1 MLTKIKFLYFLLV
14 WFRVPNFWSKC
25 LEFGFGFSKYLGSGY
40 TEWNN
45 TGFHTLYTEF
55 WMICRGIR
63 DVEGRGR
70 SQWRPGGSI
79 DPWSQIPITLMRI
92 KIKIQIKW
100 KAGSGFAFKFEAGS
114 GSAFKWKAGSG
125 SALKWCGSP
134 TATLILCSSLVC
146 SYLQF
151 GAITTTYPH
160 HFRIS
165 DCKGTAHSLRLR
177 RVAECRENKMSLSN
191 LAKILGPTLV
201 GYSSSE
207 PATMVAE
214 VSAASPPYW
223 MDRCVPDPA
232 HFETDPGYLDPYAGL
247 RIRIWDLIR
256 IRILLFSSVALK
268 MPTKN
273 IIFHSVFLLITCR
286 TFGVDPDPDLDPRI

>member
-1 MLTKIKFLYFLLV
+1 
-14 WFRVPNFWSKC
+14 
-25 LEFGFGFSKYLGSGY
+25 
-40 TEWNN
+40 
-45 TGFHTLYTEF
+45 
-55 WMICRGIR
+55 
-63 DVEGRGR
+63 
-70 SQWRPGGSI
+70 
-79 DPWSQIPITLMRI
+79 
-92 KIKIQIKW
+92 
-100 KAGSGFAFKFEAGS
+100 
-114 GSAFKWKAGSG
+114 
-125 SALKWCGSP
+125 
-134 TATLILCSSLVC
+134 
-146 SYLQF
+146 
-151 GAITTTYPH
+151 
-160 HFRIS
+160 
-165 DCKGTAHSLRLR
+165 
-177 RVAECRENKMSLSN
+177 MSLSN